1 MSMISHAE
9 TWWNLGYAPLPIRPN
24 GTKAPACKWRDF
36 LEQRPTRDE
45 LDGLFSCDHD
55 GYGII
60 TGSVSGNLELL
71 ELEGRAAKE
80 GLFTELTK
88 AFADNGLAEIWAR
101 VTGGYVEATPSGGIH
116 IYYRVDGPARP
127 NTKLARRPATADEL
141 DAWKQDELGK
151 ASEIL
156 DDQLRA
162 QRVQRI
168 EQTQPSN
175 ILEVLIETRGEGGF
189 TVVAPSG
196 GRSHSTGLAWV
207 AIQGTPADIPT
218 ISVDDRDALYT
229 ICGLLDQTPAREAAP
244 TVVGV
249 AQAMPGQPGS
259 GLRPGDD
266 YNAKTTWDDLLIPDG
281 WTKMH
286 TIGDTVEWCRPGKHP
301 RDGMS
306 ATTGRREG
314 AQDCLYVFSSSVDLP
329 IETPI
334 SKFAYYALTKH
345 AGNYQAAAAQL
356 SKDGY
361 GDPMPLDR
369 PLTLIRTEESPC
381 STTGAAAAS
390 GITQPST
397 NQKPTA
403 GTNAP
408 PIDGNTALAINPA
421 PVAAIVT
428 SLTDKGNADLI
439 VAGHHQRLH
448 YVPSRKAWITWTG
461 HKWQIADD
469 NAPAIQAA
477 QQAVLGI
484 NVAGDKDLAKHQKAS
499 LSRRALEAAASLAS
513 THPAM
518 RVAAEDLD
526 ADPHILNTPSGVV
539 DLRTGEI
546 RDASPD
552 DWCTRSTTCTVETEQ
567 PTPMWQAFLEQT
579 FAGDAEMIAFVQRLA
594 GYSAGGQVAHHVLP
608 FLHGFGGNGKSV
620 FLEVLVSLLG
630 DYATTAPA
638 GFLMAGN
645 NDESA
650 IAGLSGQR
658 LVVCSEIDQRARFDE
673 AKVKLLTGGDTL
685 KSRFLYGQYFTF
697 KPTHHLWLMGNSQPR
712 VEAGGNSFWR
722 RLRLLPFTNTVPAEN
737 RIEDLA
743 QQLIEQEG
751 PGILAWIV
759 EGAQQ
764 DRAQGL
770 REPEAVLAAT
780 NTYASEEDALGQFV
794 EDRLHIGGGDLV
806 RVNTAE
812 VRRAYSAWCRDT
824 GIPELNQTTFGR
836 ELRSRYG
843 VTVKRSHGSR
853 FYTGMTL
860 LADEEEEV
868 EERWDQR

>member
-1 MSMISHAE
+1 MISHAE

-55 GYGII
+55 GYGIV
-60 TGSVSGNLELL
+60 TGAVSGNLELL

-80 GLFTELTK
+80 GLFNELTQ

-151 ASEIL
+151 AGEIL

-168 EQTQPSN
+168 EQTQPSD

-189 TVVAPSG
+189 TVVAPSD
-196 GRSHSTGLAWV
+196 GRSHSTGLAWA

-218 ISVDDRDALYT
+218 ISVDDRDALYA
-229 ICGLLDQTPAREAAP
+229 ICGLLDQTPARKAAP

-249 AQAMPGQPGS
+249 AQAVSGQPGS

-439 VAGHHQRLH
+439 VAGHHQHLH

-477 QQAVLGI
+477 QQAILGI
-484 NVAGDKDLAKHQKAS
+484 NVDGDKELAKHQKSS
-499 LSRRALEAAASLAS
+499 LSRRALEAAVSLAS

-518 RVAAEDLD
+518 RIPAEQLD
-526 ADPHILNTPSGVV
+526 ADPHVLNTPSGIV
-539 DLRTGEI
+539 DLRDGSI
-546 RDASPD
+546 RDAGPD
-552 DWCTRSTTCTVETEQ
+552 DWCTHMTEASYDLEADA
-567 PTPMWQAFLEQT
+567 PRWKAFLEET
-579 FAGDAEMIAFVQRLA
+579 FDGDVEMISYVQRLA
-594 GYSAGGQVAHHVLP
+594 GYSAYGAVSHHILP
-608 FLHGFGGNGKSV
+608 FAFGPGGAGKTV
-620 FLEVLVSLLG
+620 FLETIMGVLG
-630 DYATTAPA
+630 DYATIAPA
-638 GFLMAGN
+638 SFLMAGR

-650 IAGLSGQR
+650 IAALSGQR
-658 LVVCSEIDQRARFDE
+658 LVVCSEVNERDRFDE
-673 AKVKLLTGGDTL
+673 AKVKLLTGGDRI
-685 KSRFLYGQYFTF
+685 KSRFLYGNYFTF
-697 KPTHHLWLMGNSQPR
+697 TPTHHLWLMANHQPR
-712 VEAGGNSFWR
+712 IEAGGDGMWR
-722 RLRLLPFTNTVPAEN
+722 RLRILPFTRQVPAES
-737 RIEDLA
+737 RIPGLA
-743 QQLIEQEG
+743 DQLKSEEAS
-751 PGILAWIV
+751 GILNWIV
-759 EGAQQ
+759 RGAV
-764 DRAQGL
+764 DAINHDDL
-770 REPEAVLAAT
+770 RDPANVASAT
-780 NTYASEEDALGQFV
+780 ATYAAEEDALARFI
-794 EDRLHIGGGDLV
+794 EDRCMLTPAGRTGMP
-806 RVNTAE
+806 E
-812 VRRAYSAWCRDT
+812 VRAAYAAWCHEEGEQEMT
-824 GIPELNQTTFGR
+824 SQSFGR
-836 ELRSRYG
+836 ALRMRWG
-843 VTVKRSHGSR
+843 IKGGKSHGR
-853 FYTGMTL
+853 RVYDGLIL
-860 LADEEEEV
+860 LSEEEEPD
-868 EERWDQR
+868 RKTLHWSDR